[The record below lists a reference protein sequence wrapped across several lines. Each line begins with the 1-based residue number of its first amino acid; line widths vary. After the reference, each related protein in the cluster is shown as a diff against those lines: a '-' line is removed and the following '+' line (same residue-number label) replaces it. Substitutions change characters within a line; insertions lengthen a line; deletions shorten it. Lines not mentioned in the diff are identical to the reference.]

1 MCFEIRLMH
10 SRYSVLQN
18 DTAVKDIEFPE
29 DVLVESTDFTNEM
42 RHLVSVLVFF
52 S

>member
-1 MCFEIRLMH
+1 MH
-10 SRYSVLQN
+10 SRYSVSQN

>member
-1 MCFEIRLMH
+1 MH

-18 DTAVKDIEFPE
+18 DTAVKDIESPE